1 MKRFTDFEKLHK
13 ELVQKKASGEALP
26 ELPEKHLIGLGV
38 WRDREQT
45 LTERAQALETYIN
58 DVLLTG
64 SHEKVV
70 QVADFLD
77 LDFLEL
83 ASFFL
88 SRADSDEDGNVAQRV
103 SILSRIVGAL
113 SLAVALAAGTCW
125 IVMLALWVVARDA
138 AMHAASAAQ
147 RLLTSLAPSSVPL
160 PEVSLPLSSL
170 PPPFRHL
177 VAVSASTLRG
187 NTTLA
192 DARHR
197 GDHAR
202 RTCGRSLPSPRQP
215 AHVRDARPRRRRRWR
230 RGYRRGPGAVP
241 AQLQAAEVIT
251 TVHARA
257 ACLRSPTAL
266 RCSTRARSRPP
277 PLRPG
282 AREGAA
288 VVTARGRQRR
298 RRGRLRARPS
308 RPRRPATPSRS
319 SPSPSAGAA
328 AAAVCRRRLPRR
340 ARAEPEGRLFA
351 REAQPVRRETR
362 GAERTRAQRRSERC
376 RAAAGRGEARVKLAW
391 LAATPR
397 APSKWCADICRR
409 ECERT
414 CTILPRARVFVC
426 L

>member
-1 MKRFTDFEKLHK
+1 M
-13 ELVQKKASGEALP
+13 
-26 ELPEKHLIGLGV
+26 

-192 DARHR
+192 DCKAQWATTLAGPAADLYLRLDSRLTCATRGR
-197 GDHAR
+197 GDTAALAAR
-202 RTCGRSLPSPRQP
+202 LPARPKELCQRSLQ
-215 AHVRDARPRRRRRWR
+215 
-230 RGYRRGPGAVP
+230 AVWP
-241 AQLQAAEVIT
+241 EVIT
-251 TVHARA
+251 AVHARA
-257 ACLRSPTAL
+257 AYPKVTD
-266 RCSTRARSRPP
+266 
-277 PLRPG
+277 
-282 AREGAA
+282 GAA
-288 VVTARGRQRR
+288 MLDEGSV
-298 RRGRLRARPS
+298 P
-308 RPRRPATPSRS
+308 
-319 SPSPSAGAA
+319 PSPSFDPAVLVKAPPSSPPEDDAATTAGTSSCSSVSASPTGDTFSLLSLALGGAA

-362 GAERTRAQRRSERC
+362 GAERTRAQRRSERG
-376 RAAAGRGEARVKLAW
+376 RAAAGRG
-391 LAATPR
+391 
-397 APSKWCADICRR
+397 
-409 ECERT
+409 
-414 CTILPRARVFVC
+414 
-426 L
+426 